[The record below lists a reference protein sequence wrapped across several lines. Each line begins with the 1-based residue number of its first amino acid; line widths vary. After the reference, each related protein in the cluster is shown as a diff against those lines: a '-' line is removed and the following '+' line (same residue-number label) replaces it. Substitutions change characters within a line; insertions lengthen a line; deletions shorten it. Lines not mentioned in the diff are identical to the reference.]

1 MNTDNLDSVWVVT
14 NSKDDGQVETAVYS
28 NESDAEHFFNEMKDR
43 YGAEAKVYINKNT
56 IVKRDPEAKTNE
68 APWGMLRMDIH
79 SEFVEGLLEEMDL
92 PDNIK
97 PCVAEKFVCEKID
110 LLRKRTAS
118 NIEKIVKDE
127 AVKEIESTLAEWLET
142 QAMED

>member
-1 MNTDNLDSVWVVT
+1 MSTDNRETVWVVT
-14 NSKDDGQVETAVYS
+14 NIKSDDLVETAVFS
-28 NESDAEHFFNEMKDR
+28 NESDADHFFNEMKGR
-43 YGAEAKVYINKNT
+43 SGAEANVHINKSVL
-56 IVKRDPEAKTNE
+56 VKRDPETKTNE
-68 APWGMLRMDIH
+68 TPWGMLRMDIH

-110 LLRKRTAS
+110 LLRKRTVT

-142 QAMED
+142 RAMED